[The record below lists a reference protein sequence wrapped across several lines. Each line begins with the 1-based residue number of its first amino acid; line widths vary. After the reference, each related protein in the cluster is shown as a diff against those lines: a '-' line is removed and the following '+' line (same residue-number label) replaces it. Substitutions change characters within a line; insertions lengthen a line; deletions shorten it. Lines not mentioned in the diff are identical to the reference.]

1 MICVGHIKWA
11 TRSER
16 RSAGGN
22 NDYSVCTTWR
32 IRRNDDAYLLD
43 VYRAKLVF
51 PDLVRAVATQARH
64 HQATTILIEDVGSG
78 TGLIQ

>member
-1 MICVGHIKWA
+1 
-11 TRSER
+11 
-16 RSAGGN
+16 
-22 NDYSVCTTWR
+22 
-32 IRRNDDAYLLD
+32 LD